1 VSDSDT
7 SSDIGK
13 EGKEAVDVDG
23 EAVREGTSPGA
34 EAVEMADSDG
44 ERKLSWSSLHV
55 SRGFLLVIAA
65 IVRRAAKVQ
74 YAMCVPR
81 CRRWLVLLSEPCD
94 TLQDASE
101 SNWKQKCAE
110 WEWIV

>member
-1 VSDSDT
+1 VSNSDT

-34 EAVEMADSDG
+34 EAAEMADSDG
-44 ERKLSWSSLHV
+44 ERQMFWSSLPV
-55 SRGFLLVIAA
+55 SRRFSLAIAA

-74 YAMCVPR
+74 
-81 CRRWLVLLSEPCD
+81 
-94 TLQDASE
+94 
-101 SNWKQKCAE
+101 
-110 WEWIV
+110 

>member
-1 VSDSDT
+1 MSDSDT

-55 SRGFLLVIAA
+55 SRGFSLAIAA

-74 YAMCVPR
+74 YAIYVLR
-81 CRRWLVLLSEPCD
+81 CRR
-94 TLQDASE
+94 
-101 SNWKQKCAE
+101 
-110 WEWIV
+110 